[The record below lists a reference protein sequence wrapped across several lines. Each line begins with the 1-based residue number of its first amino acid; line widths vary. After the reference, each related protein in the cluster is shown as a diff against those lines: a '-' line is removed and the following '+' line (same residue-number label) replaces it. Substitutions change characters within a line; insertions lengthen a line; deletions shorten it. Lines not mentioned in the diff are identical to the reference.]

1 MRRRSF
7 LKLFA
12 SCSTLLVSGIYGILK
27 PLTALADWN
36 TDAFSATTK
45 QDAIEKFFP
54 DKTIMP
60 DDSINIGVYD
70 LVENGAVVPVKIE
83 TEKTD
88 VDSITILVEHNPNPL
103 IASFNL
109 GKECPGFIATR
120 IKMDKSSDI
129 IAVIE
134 SQGKLYSARKF
145 VEVLE
150 GGCG

>member
-7 LKLFA
+7 LKIFA
-12 SCSTLLVSGIYGILK
+12 TCSTLLASGAYAILK
-27 PLTALADWN
+27 PLAVLADWN
-36 TDAFSATTK
+36 ADAFSATTK
-45 QDAIEKFFP
+45 QDAIAKFFP
-54 DKTIMP
+54 DKTITP
-60 DDSINIGVYD
+60 DNSINISVYD

-109 GKECPGFIATR
+109 GHECSGFIATR

>member
-7 LKLFA
+7 LKIFV
-12 SCSTLLVSGIYGILK
+12 SCSTLLGSGLYGILK
-27 PLTALADWN
+27 PLAALADWN
-36 TDAFSATTK
+36 ADAFSATTK
-45 QDAIEKFFP
+45 QDAITKFFPNKTITP
-54 DKTIMP
+54 DKTI
-60 DDSINIGVYD
+60 NISVYD

-83 TEKTD
+83 TEKKD

-109 GKECPGFIATR
+109 GRECTGFIATR

-129 IAVIE
+129 IAIIE

>member
-1 MRRRSF
+1 MRRRLF
-7 LKLFA
+7 LKIFA
-12 SCSTLLVSGIYGILK
+12 TCSTLLATGIYGILK
-27 PLTALADWN
+27 PLSALAGWN
-36 TDAFSATTK
+36 TDAFSANTEA
-45 QDAIEKFFP
+45 DAVARFFP

-60 DDSINIGVYD
+60 DETINISVYD

-83 TEKTD
+83 TEKND

-103 IASFNL
+103 IASFKL
-109 GKECPGFIATR
+109 GRECSAFIATR

-129 IAVIE
+129 IAIVE
-134 SQGKLYSARKF
+134 SQGNLYSARKF